1 MDKNKKI
8 NIVVF
13 IICLAIIIVVGILSY
28 QYRDTLFKSVVNVTY
43 PDDCVE
49 TYVNGEMITEEC
61 LLGRELV
68 KENKNLYNN
77 GINT

>member
-1 MDKNKKI
+1 MVEDNQLKI
-8 NIVVF
+8 YG
-13 IICLAIIIVVGILSY
+13 IIFCLVIILGGGILSY